1 MVNFFLG
8 GRRSYL
14 RKSAKRK
21 MLTEILSILFCS
33 VLLWKPVS
41 TEDWEQH
48 FKIQESNP
56 KKDFSI
62 DPSLLCKP
70 GLQDSNLADLYNGAK
85 LNALIIKEMDIS
97 MISTALFKNG
107 TETVYVSSAQTIV
120 EAIDLCEKDGALYT
134 VSSSESKFL
143 AAVLKTTITSNLIPR
158 VMFSITCKDSK
169 AQTIDKAN
177 IAAKGSCD
185 DASPYVIF
193 SATGL
198 TLASPSTVVP
208 AILCRKTSVVLS
220 ENLKNFGTA
229 IDKEL
234 LSIESSLSTLR
245 TKLQN
250 IFEVFVNSSE
260 LRFTTNHTAIL
271 DFIELPPANCL
282 EVKVFVGKPL
292 TNHSLPI
299 IVHPDNLATASQL
312 LRSRMD
318 ESKSIIRQLTK
329 IFDNILSPE
338 NGQTSIS
345 VQYTIDHFSDIFD
358 LLPFSSKEKLLSVIL
373 LGTIGLVLLICIC
386 FLAGYKVI
394 LHQGAREWVRRLV
407 FNVQVN
413 PPPPTSMPLIQ
424 QR

>member
-1 MVNFFLG
+1 M
-8 GRRSYL
+8 
-14 RKSAKRK
+14 
-21 MLTEILSILFCS
+21 
-33 VLLWKPVS
+33 
-41 TEDWEQH
+41 
-48 FKIQESNP
+48 
-56 KKDFSI
+56 
-62 DPSLLCKP
+62 
-70 GLQDSNLADLYNGAK
+70 
-85 LNALIIKEMDIS
+85 
-97 MISTALFKNG
+97 
-107 TETVYVSSAQTIV
+107 
-120 EAIDLCEKDGALYT
+120 
-134 VSSSESKFL
+134 
-143 AAVLKTTITSNLIPR
+143 
-158 VMFSITCKDSK
+158 
-169 AQTIDKAN
+169 
-177 IAAKGSCD
+177 
-185 DASPYVIF
+185 
-193 SATGL
+193 
-198 TLASPSTVVP
+198 
-208 AILCRKTSVVLS
+208 
-220 ENLKNFGTA
+220 
-229 IDKEL
+229 
-234 LSIESSLSTLR
+234 SIESSLSTLR

-260 LRFTTNHTAIL
+260 LRFTTNQTAVL

-373 LGTIGLVLLICIC
+373 LCTIGLVLLICIC